1 MSYFDISG
9 ATFDEN
15 LRKLE
20 TSDPAHADVFNAL
33 LGQLINNDV
42 ALKEAVTK
50 FAASKNEQA
59 LFLLNLH
66 KDGKKYGVHFD
77 NYDVTP
83 SSNGTRLFDA
93 VGMAAAPS
101 TNTVR
106 AVNDFDG
113 KGCFAYLEV
122 NGSVD
127 ENGEFQVQYIK
138 DMQELKELIYQG
150 EKVDI
155 ECKKAEKN
163 VPKSAYESYSAF
175 ANTKGGYIILGVR
188 EDKTKT
194 DPKER
199 FIIQGIEDAPKQK
212 EDFWNT
218 INGNKVNINLLTD
231 DDVKIVEDGSISL
244 IVIHVPRADF
254 NMRPVYVGENPY
266 KGTYKRNHEGD
277 YHATE
282 HEIRGMIRDQNP
294 EGNDNQ
300 IIEYYTMDDIDKET
314 LRKYRQIFE
323 IRNDGHVW
331 NALDDKS
338 FLEKLG
344 GYRKDRKTGVEG
356 LTLAGLLMFGTGQ
369 AIRERFD
376 NVFMDYRN
384 ESQVTADIRWNDRIT
399 YDGTWENNLFNF
411 FTKVTPKLTED
422 LKKPFKLEGGVQR
435 IDDTPVH
442 KAVREGFVNM
452 IIHADYLM
460 DAGVL
465 KVIKR
470 SDSFEF
476 TNPGILKLPLEDIY
490 RGGNS
495 KSRNP
500 HMQTML
506 RLVGF
511 GDNAGSGFPTIL
523 AVWKSEGWIKPELI
537 EDTNLDQVTLVMKME
552 KESDDKSAEKS
563 AENSAENSAD
573 LKNREGMA
581 LSERHQQILAIMEAG
596 IEYSTEQVAEKIG
609 LKGPRTRQ
617 LLNELVNKELLA
629 CIGTT
634 KRRRYIKP
642 VD

>member
-1 MSYFDISG
+1 MQ
-9 ATFDEN
+9 N
-15 LRKLE
+15 M
-20 TSDPAHADVFNAL
+20 N
-33 LGQLINNDV
+33 
-42 ALKEAVTK
+42 
-50 FAASKNEQA
+50 
-59 LFLLNLH
+59 
-66 KDGKKYGVHFD
+66 
-77 NYDVTP
+77 
-83 SSNGTRLFDA
+83 
-93 VGMAAAPS
+93 
-101 TNTVR
+101 
-106 AVNDFDG
+106 
-113 KGCFAYLEV
+113 
-122 NGSVD
+122 
-127 ENGEFQVQYIK
+127 
-138 DMQELKELIYQG
+138 MQELKELVYKG

-163 VPKSAYESYSAF
+163 VPISAYESYSAF
-175 ANTKGGYIILGVR
+175 ANTKGGYIILGVK

-194 DPKER
+194 VPEER
-199 FIIQGIEDAPKQK
+199 FIIQGIENPSKQK

-218 INGNKVNINLLTD
+218 INNSKVNVNLLKD
-231 DDVKIVEDGSISL
+231 EDVEIVNEENISL
-244 IVIHVPRADF
+244 LVIHVPRADF

-277 YHATE
+277 YHASE
-282 HEIRGMIRDQNP
+282 YEINGMIRDRNP

-300 IIEYYTMDDIDKET
+300 IIEYYSMDDIDKET

-323 IRNDGHVW
+323 IRNEGHVW
-331 NALDDKS
+331 NSLDDKS

-344 GYRKDRKTGVEG
+344 GFRKNRKTEVEG

-435 IDDTPVH
+435 IDDTPIH

-460 DAGVL
+460 DACVL

-523 AVWKSEGWIKPELI
+523 DVWRKEGWVEPKLI
-537 EDTNLDQVTLVMKME
+537 EDTNLNQVTLVMKME
-552 KESDDKSAEKS
+552 KES
-563 AENSAENSAD
+563 AENVIENVVENVIEISEEKIKELMPEYSKKKIMKACEILKMISENPNVSIAELRVALDVTDRTIARYISE
-573 LKNREGMA
+573 LKNKGII
-581 LSERHQQILAIMEAG
+581 ER
-596 IEYSTEQVAEKIG
+596 
-609 LKGPRTRQ
+609 KGPDNGGEWKI
-617 LLNELVNKELLA
+617 L
-629 CIGTT
+629 
-634 KRRRYIKP
+634 
-642 VD
+642 

>member
-1 MSYFDISG
+1 MDMH
-9 ATFDEN
+9 E
-15 LRKLE
+15 LK
-20 TSDPAHADVFNAL
+20 
-33 LGQLINNDV
+33 QLIY
-42 ALKEAVTK
+42 K
-50 FAASKNEQA
+50 
-59 LFLLNLH
+59 
-66 KDGKKYGVHFD
+66 
-77 NYDVTP
+77 
-83 SSNGTRLFDA
+83 
-93 VGMAAAPS
+93 
-101 TNTVR
+101 
-106 AVNDFDG
+106 
-113 KGCFAYLEV
+113 
-122 NGSVD
+122 
-127 ENGEFQVQYIK
+127 
-138 DMQELKELIYQG
+138 G
-150 EKVDI
+150 EKVDV
-155 ECKKAEKN
+155 ECKKAENN

-175 ANTKGGYIILGVR
+175 ANTKGGYIILGVK

-194 DPKER
+194 NPEER
-199 FIIQGIEDAPKQK
+199 FILQGIDNPEKQK

-218 INGNKVNINLLTD
+218 INGSKVNVNILKD
-231 DDVKIVEDGSISL
+231 EDVYVVEENGTSL
-244 IVIHVPRADF
+244 IVIRVPRADF
-254 NMRPVYVGENPY
+254 NMRPVYIGENPY

-282 HEIRGMIRDQNP
+282 HEVRGMIRDQNP
-294 EGNDNQ
+294 EGNDNM

-331 NALDDKS
+331 NALDDKT

-344 GYRKDRKTGVEG
+344 GYRKDRRTGVEG
-356 LTLAGLLMFGTGQ
+356 LTLAGLMMFGTGQ
-369 AIRERFD
+369 AIREIFD

-384 ESQVTADIRWNDRIT
+384 ESEVTADIRWNDRIT

-422 LKKPFKLEGGVQR
+422 LKKPFKLEGIQR
-435 IDDTPVH
+435 IDETPVH
-442 KAVREGFVNM
+442 KAVREAFVNL

-523 AVWKSEGWIKPELI
+523 ETWKTEGWVEPELI
-537 EDTNLDQVTLVMKME
+537 EDTNLNQVTLVMKMV
-552 KESDDKSAEKS
+552 KKTAGKSAEKS
-563 AENSAENSAD
+563 SESAEKISESENMKD
-573 LKNREGMA
+573 FK
-581 LSERHQQILAIMEAG
+581 LSERQKQILLNMDFG
-596 IEYSTEQVAEKIG
+596 VEYSTEQVAEKIG

-617 LLNELVNKELLA
+617 LLNELVDMELLTCTA
-629 CIGTT
+629 AT
-634 KRRRYIKP
+634 KNRRYIKNP
-642 VD
+642 KES

>member
-1 MSYFDISG
+1 M
-9 ATFDEN
+9 N
-15 LRKLE
+15 
-20 TSDPAHADVFNAL
+20 
-33 LGQLINNDV
+33 
-42 ALKEAVTK
+42 
-50 FAASKNEQA
+50 
-59 LFLLNLH
+59 
-66 KDGKKYGVHFD
+66 
-77 NYDVTP
+77 
-83 SSNGTRLFDA
+83 
-93 VGMAAAPS
+93 
-101 TNTVR
+101 
-106 AVNDFDG
+106 
-113 KGCFAYLEV
+113 
-122 NGSVD
+122 
-127 ENGEFQVQYIK
+127 
-138 DMQELKELIYQG
+138 MQELKDLVYQG

-155 ECKKAEKN
+155 ECKKAESS
-163 VPKSAYESYSAF
+163 VPKSVYESYSAF
-175 ANTKGGYIILGVR
+175 ANTKGGYIICGVK
-188 EDKTKT
+188 EDKSKII
-194 DPKER
+194 PEER
-199 FIIQGIEDAPKQK
+199 FIIQGIENPSKQK

-218 INGNKVNINLLTD
+218 INNSKVNVNLLKD
-231 DDVKIVEDGSISL
+231 EDVEVVYEDNISL
-244 IVIHVPRADF
+244 LLIHVPRADF

-277 YHATE
+277 YHASE
-282 HEIRGMIRDQNP
+282 YEINGMIRDRNP

-323 IRNDGHVW
+323 IRNEDHVW

-344 GYRKDRKTGVEG
+344 AYRKDRKTEVEG

-435 IDDTPVH
+435 IDVTPIH

-460 DAGVL
+460 DACVL

-470 SDSFEF
+470 SSSFEF

-500 HMQTML
+500 HMQTIL

-523 AVWKSEGWIKPELI
+523 DAWKSEGWIEPRLI
-537 EDTNLDQVTLVMKME
+537 EDTNLNQVTLVMKME
-552 KESDDKSAEKS
+552 KESAEKSAEKS
-563 AENSAENSAD
+563 ADSPKVISLN
-573 LKNREGMA
+573 
-581 LSERHQQILAIMEAG
+581 LSQRHQQILKNMDVDV
-596 IEYSTEQVAEKIG
+596 EYSTDQIAEIIG

-617 LLNELVNKELLA
+617 LLNELVDMGLLA
-629 CIGTT
+629 CIGAT
-634 KRRRYIKP
+634 KRRRYIKCE
-642 VD
+642 D